1 MRVDEIEANVKA
13 YNRVAEVAQYLQTEL
28 KAIFAEYVGQKV
40 IKADGSLL
48 ASIQKKLSNL
58 SKIQKVTIYQYRS
71 HYSLVWVVKTSEPRP
86 WLGCICLYREISVY
100 VGDLT
105 DGVLTR
111 LCDNMAIKT
120 WTVEEVKEK
129 LSARNEAQRALNDA
143 NSALGPFNN

>member
-13 YNRVAEVAQYLQTEL
+13 YNRVATFAQALQTEL

-48 ASIQKKLSNL
+48 ANIQKKLSNMNDIL
-58 SKIQKVTIYQYRS
+58 KVTIYQYRS
-71 HYSLVWVVKTSEPRP
+71 HYSLVWVVKTSEP
-86 WLGCICLYREISVY
+86 LANGSFCCIYREISVY

-129 LSARNEAQRALNDA
+129 LSARNEAQRALDDA